1 MSEVGNQ
8 FKSQTL
14 SQLLTSSIKT
24 VGGRVFPDPGAS
36 NDLISL
42 TNVVNAWRATH
53 AQAYGNAI
61 PDTGTAYVVN
71 PSDTGTP
78 VDLIAPANNE
88 VVLVNA
94 LDAENGGSGSITF
107 QLLLGD
113 TLVKQ
118 DTISA
123 SGRQGYGDA
132 VKGLTLAKG
141 QSLTVLVTSGTAADL
156 IVNASGVKT
165 CI

>member
-42 TNVVNAWRATH
+42 TNVVNAWRSTH
-53 AQAYGNAI
+53 AQAYGN
-61 PDTGTAYVVN
+61 PLPNTGTAYVVN
-71 PSDTGTP
+71 PSDTGFP
-78 VDLIAPANNE
+78 YDFIAPADNE

-94 LDAENGGSGSITF
+94 ISADNAGAGNITF
-107 QLLLGD
+107 QILLGD
-113 TLVKQ
+113 TLVKE
-118 DTISA
+118 DTVPAGTHMPFEAISGVFNL
-123 SGRQGYGDA
+123 S
-132 VKGLTLAKG
+132 KG
-141 QSLTVLVTSGTAADL
+141 QTLKVVVTAGTAQDL
-156 IVNASGVKT
+156 FMNASGVKT